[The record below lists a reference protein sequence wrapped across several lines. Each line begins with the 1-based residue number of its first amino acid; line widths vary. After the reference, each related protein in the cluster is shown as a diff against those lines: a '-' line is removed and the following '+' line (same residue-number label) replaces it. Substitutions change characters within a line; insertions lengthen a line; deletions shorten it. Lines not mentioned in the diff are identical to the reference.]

1 MDNWAVSNNCEE
13 VLVFDSAVPPGAFRA
28 SLCESG
34 VVIYTAH
41 STNVRD
47 GLALL
52 VRAKS
57 GMLSRLEAGPSR
69 FYPPAHTVSALRK
82 KLEKDP
88 NATLD
93 LYDALA
99 RTLPNADV
107 VSVLLVL

>member
-1 MDNWAVSNNCEE
+1 M
-13 VLVFDSAVPPGAFRA
+13 FDSAVPPGDFRT

-34 VVIYTAH
+34 VVIYTTYP
-41 STNVRD
+41 TNVRD

-57 GMLSRLEAGPSR
+57 GVFSRLEAGPSR
-69 FYPPAHTVSALRK
+69 FYPPARAIGALRQ
-82 KLEKDP
+82 KLERDP

-99 RTLPNADV
+99 RTMPNADV
-107 VSVLLVL
+107 ESVILVL